1 MELIDILHRIRA
13 ERIEVIDWNE
23 TKIIV
28 PYTETTFSF
37 LSFIIKPHKPKFSV
51 ERKEDK
57 IIVKWNRFLNGWW

>member
-28 PYTETTFSF
+28 PYTETTSSF

-51 ERKEDK
+51 KREEDK